1 MMIKK
6 NTLLVSVIVLLTIVA
21 VGTIISVTSLG
32 SKTGTLPPGCTRPP
46 GGFLIIAGTD
56 GFNNSVGRPNT
67 VWPVIAVKRG
77 STVNITV
84 CNIAP
89 YSHGFQIA
97 HYYNS
102 SIVTIDSNQV
112 IRVSFV
118 AEEIGTF
125 RIYCAVFCP
134 IHFSMQNGRLTVSP

>member
-1 MMIKK
+1 MKK
-6 NTLLVSVIVLLTIVA
+6 NTLLLSIIVVLIIVG
-21 VGTIISVTSLG
+21 VGAIISITSPG
-32 SKTGTLPPGCTRPP
+32 SKISKLPPGCTRPSA
-46 GGFLIIAGTD
+46 GFLIIAGMD
-56 GFNNSVGRPNT
+56 GFNNSVGHPNT
-67 VWPVIAVKRG
+67 VWPVIAVKQG
-77 STVNITV
+77 STVNITI

-118 AEEIGTF
+118 ADEIGTF
-125 RIYCAVFCP
+125 RIYCAIFCP
-134 IHFSMQNGRLTVSP
+134 IHFSMQNGRLTVTP